1 MHARNVDP
9 NVFKVPMKINRAK
22 YSVLC
27 SCVLVAL
34 AVAVPS
40 SEGQMILDPSNAPI
54 VPADRIRITMEED
67 PEVAYFGEVSAA
79 GTIPVPY
86 LGEFA
91 ISGHTPSEAEEALA
105 RELEEDLYKAATV
118 SVTVVKKALG
128 RVYVYGA
135 VKEPGVVEIP
145 DVGGLTVLQLITR
158 IGGLSR
164 WAAPEDAFIMRRARA
179 GEEGEQIDLDL
190 EEIFATA
197 IPNTGSDVMLQA
209 NDIVCIP
216 GTSGGLFDFLSVDEA
231 EIFVVGE
238 VEGDEVIVRFA
249 PGERRTLF
257 RALLKAGGLTKFARS
272 KEVRIIRYDKQ
283 GNRSENVVD
292 ASAIVE
298 EGYLEKDVEIK
309 QGDMIIVP
317 QKRFSL

>member
-1 MHARNVDP
+1 
-9 NVFKVPMKINRAK
+9 MKFNRFVYSALCC
-22 YSVLC
+22 SVLC
-27 SCVLVAL
+27 VF
-34 AVAVPS
+34 AVAVPAKA
-40 SEGQMILDPSNAPI
+40 QMVLDPSNAPI
-54 VPADRIRITMEED
+54 VPADRIRINMEED

-91 ISGHTPSEAEEALA
+91 ISGHKPEEAEQALA
-105 RELEEDLYKAATV
+105 KELEEDLYKEATV

-145 DVGGLTVLQLITR
+145 DVGGMTVLQLITR

-164 WAAPEDAFIMRRARA
+164 WAAPEDAFIIRRPRA
-179 GEEGEQIDLDL
+179 GDEGEQIDLNL

-197 IPNTGSDVMLQA
+197 IPNTESDVMLQA

-216 GTSGGLFDFLSVDEA
+216 GSSGGLFDFLSVDEA
-231 EIFVVGE
+231 EVFVVGE

-272 KEVRIIRYDKQ
+272 KDVRIISYDQQ
-283 GNRSENVVD
+283 GNRSEKVVD

-298 EGYLEKDVEIK
+298 EGYLEKDEEIK

>member
-1 MHARNVDP
+1 MLNRSLYSTLCCC
-9 NVFKVPMKINRAK
+9 VFF
-22 YSVLC
+22 
-27 SCVLVAL
+27 AL
-34 AVAVPS
+34 AVVPS
-40 SEGQMILDPSNAPI
+40 SEGQMAVDPSSAPI
-54 VPADRIRITMEED
+54 VPADRIRITMKED

-91 ISGHTPSEAEEALA
+91 ISGHTPPEAEEALGD
-105 RELEEDLYKAATV
+105 ELEEELYEEATV

-135 VKEPGVVEIP
+135 VKEPGVLEIP

-164 WAAPEDAFIMRRARA
+164 WAAPEEAFIIRRARA
-179 GEEGEQIDLDL
+179 GEKGEQIDLNL

-197 IPNTGSDVMLQA
+197 IPNTESDVMLQA

-216 GTSGGLFDFLSVDEA
+216 GISGGLFDFLSVDEA
-231 EIFVVGE
+231 EVFVVGE
-238 VEGDEVIVRFA
+238 VKGEEVIVQFA

-272 KEVRIIRYDKQ
+272 KDVRIISYDNE
-283 GNRSENVVD
+283 GNRSEKTVD

-298 EGYLEKDVEIK
+298 EGYLEKDVELR
-309 QGDMIIVP
+309 QGDMVIVP

>member
-1 MHARNVDP
+1 MAVDP
-9 NVFKVPMKINRAK
+9 
-22 YSVLC
+22 
-27 SCVLVAL
+27 
-34 AVAVPS
+34 S
-40 SEGQMILDPSNAPI
+40 SAPI
-54 VPADRIRITMEED
+54 VPADRIRITMKED

-91 ISGHTPSEAEEALA
+91 ISGHTPPEAEEALGD
-105 RELEEDLYKAATV
+105 ELEEELYEEATV

-135 VKEPGVVEIP
+135 VKEPGVLEIP

-164 WAAPEDAFIMRRARA
+164 WAAPEEAFIIRRARA
-179 GEEGEQIDLDL
+179 GEKGEQIDLNL

-197 IPNTGSDVMLQA
+197 IPNTESDVMLQA

-216 GTSGGLFDFLSVDEA
+216 GISGGLFDFLSVDEA
-231 EIFVVGE
+231 EVFVVGE
-238 VEGDEVIVRFA
+238 VKGEEVIVQFA

-272 KEVRIIRYDKQ
+272 KDVRIISYDNE
-283 GNRSENVVD
+283 GNRSEKTVD

-298 EGYLEKDVEIK
+298 EGYLEKDVELR
-309 QGDMIIVP
+309 QGDMVIVP

>member
-1 MHARNVDP
+1 MISKS
-9 NVFKVPMKINRAK
+9 VF
-22 YSVLC
+22 STLC
-27 SCVLVAL
+27 LCVLFSL
-34 AVAVPS
+34 AGIAPAA
-40 SEGQMILDPSNAPI
+40 GQLAIDPSNSPI

-91 ISGHTPSEAEEALA
+91 ISGHKPAEAEEALA
-105 RELEEDLYKAATV
+105 RELEQELYTEATV

-164 WAAPEDAFIMRRARA
+164 WAAPKDAFIIRRSRA
-179 GEEGEQIDLDL
+179 SDKGQQIELNL

-197 IPNTGSDVMLQA
+197 IPNTESDVMLQA

-216 GTSGGLFDFLSVDEA
+216 GISGGLFDFLSVDEA
-231 EIFVVGE
+231 EVFVVGE

-272 KEVRIIRYDKQ
+272 KDVRIISYDKQ
-283 GNRSENVVD
+283 GNRSEKIID

-298 EGYLEKDVEIK
+298 EGYLEKDVEIQ